1 MRGFLRAHLD
11 LAAHLPQSHLRKH
24 LFVKTMAAQP
34 ATNVNPLPMA
44 HTLM

>member
-1 MRGFLRAHLD
+1 MHGYLPVHQD
-11 LAAHLPQSHLRKH
+11 LAAHLLLWHLPKH